1 MGMSGAE
8 LKTLRESIGLPARWI
23 ADMTNMDLRTV
34 QYWEVDKNP
43 IPDIVEKMLIE
54 LVDAIENKAILMAKY
69 IIENRDPSGLP
80 CKLIRYKSETA
91 LWLTDP
97 DLGERKIPVNCYA
110 IILARVRRILRN
122 NGINV
127 TIQYDV

>member
-54 LVDAIENKAILMAKY
+54 LVDAIENKAILMAKH
-69 IIENRDPSGLP
+69 IIENRIPSGP
-80 CKLIRYKSETA
+80 PWKLIRYKSETA

-97 DLGERKIPVNCYA
+97 DLKERKIPVNCYA
-110 IILARVRRILRN
+110 IILAKVRLILRN

>member
-1 MGMSGAE
+1 MSGAE

-34 QYWEVDKNP
+34 QYWEVDKFP
-43 IPDIVEKMLIE
+43 IPEIVENLLIE
-54 LVDAIENKAILMAKY
+54 LVDAIENKAILMAKN
-69 IIENRDPSGLP
+69 IIANRDPSAP
-80 CKLIRYKSETA
+80 SCKLIRYKSETA
-91 LWLTDP
+91 LWLTDH
-97 DLGERKIPVNCYA
+97 DLGVRKIPVNCYA
-110 IILARVRRILRN
+110 IMLARVRCILRN